1 MRVPI
6 VDLKAQHEAIKEEVD
21 AAILKVIQNG
31 QFILGP
37 EVGTLEEEIAN
48 LVQGI
53 REFVKSYEP
62 LSAKITSPAL
72 PVR

>member
-6 VDLKAQHEAIKEEVD
+6 VDLKAQYEAIKEEVD

-48 LVQGI
+48 L
-53 REFVKSYEP
+53 P
-62 LSAKITSPAL
+62 
-72 PVR
+72 